1 MKEKNTPIT
10 PRAEDYSQWYLD
22 VIREADLCDYSP
34 VKGCMILKPR
44 GYSLWEQA
52 VSFLDAEIKKSGVQ
66 NAYFPLFIPQ
76 RLLTK
81 EKEHIEGFA
90 PELAIVTHGGGEELE
105 EPLVVRPTSET
116 IMYETF
122 KDWVQSYRDLPLL
135 INQWANV
142 VRWEKKTKPFLRTTE
157 FLWQEGHTVHATY
170 EEAEQRTLDMLDM
183 YRRYSEEMLA
193 LPVIV
198 GQKTEQEKFAG
209 ALKTYTCEAM
219 MQDGKALQFATSH
232 NLGQNFA
239 KAFEINFL
247 TEKNEYE
254 FGWQTSWGVTTRSI
268 GGMIMAHSDDKGLV
282 IPPKMAATKV
292 VIIPFL
298 KGGDEDADVIAYTQK
313 LAAELNQNNI
323 GAQVDTTDKRP
334 GEKHYQYERF
344 GTPIR
349 IEVGGR
355 ELANSAAV
363 VIARDLS
370 EKQTIES
377 ANIVEVI
384 TKELAAMHQRL
395 FTRVQEQLDN
405 SIIEVSNY
413 DDFKTAIEAGK
424 FVKCFFDGTAK
435 TEELIKEETGAS
447 TRCYPLSETEQSGTC
462 IKTGTPVTSKKVIF
476 ARAY

>member
-1 MKEKNTPIT
+1 MKDKNTPIT

-44 GYSLWEQA
+44 GYALWEQA

-81 EKEHIEGFA
+81 EKEHVEGFA
-90 PELAIVTHGGGEELE
+90 PELAIVTHGGGEALD

-183 YRRYSEEMLA
+183 YRRYSEKMLA

-282 IPPKMAATKV
+282 IPPNMAATKV

-298 KGGDEDADVIAYTQK
+298 KGGEDDAKVLAYAEQLASELKNNSITATIDV
-313 LAAELNQNNI
+313 
-323 GAQVDTTDKRP
+323 TDKRP
-334 GEKHYQYERF
+334 GEKHYQHERF

-355 ELANSAAV
+355 ELENNSFV
-363 VIARDLS
+363 YIARDLS
-370 EKQTIES
+370 EKQTAES
-377 ANIVEVI
+377 KNLVETI
-384 TKELAAMHQRL
+384 KNELTNMHGRL
-395 FTRVQEQLDN
+395 FDIVQNRLDTN
-405 SIIEVSNY
+405 IQDVSTY
-413 DDFKTAIEAGK
+413 EEFKQAIEDGK
-424 FVKCFFDGTAK
+424 FVRCFFDGTAK

-447 TRCYPLSETEQSGTC
+447 TRCYPLSEVEQSGIC
-462 IKTGTPVTSKKVIF
+462 IKTGVPVTSKKVIF